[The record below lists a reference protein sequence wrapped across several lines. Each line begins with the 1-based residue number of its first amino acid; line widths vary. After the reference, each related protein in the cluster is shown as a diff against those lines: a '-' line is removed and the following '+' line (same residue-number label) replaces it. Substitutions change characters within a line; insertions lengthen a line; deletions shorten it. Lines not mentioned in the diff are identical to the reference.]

1 MSMMKVLAHWRAA
14 PVKGSQGK
22 RSLLS
27 PRREPG
33 LMLGFFHHLPL
44 PSLIVSSWKI
54 EKIL

>member
-1 MSMMKVLAHWRAA
+1 MMKVLAHWRAA